1 MELQILISKKGTHV
15 VTATNL
21 YDALQL
27 PPHKYNSNVAK
38 WMSDFYAF
46 SDDIR
51 LPKLLSDYAERK
63 LKLSKRKDFYL
74 SVELAKLIA
83 LNSNS
88 KVKQEYARY
97 LKRAQD
103 RIKVDGKFSKEQ
115 IFTVLELT
123 KAMGLISCQ
132 KLVEKEHMKKYE
144 QKTGYPHKW
153 WEYRAQLLG
162 YSADELQEKMKEVGK
177 NYKGKNL
184 LQMLIHLDKYEIIRM
199 AVIDLFLALGK
210 SPSYSKNMGDL
221 AKVFAKE
228 MKIEIFDD
236 RKSTINYLP
245 KDVNP
250 QMVEEVKTL
259 NATNLLK
266 AC

>member
-27 PPHKYNSNVAK
+27 PAHQYNGNIAK
-38 WMSDFYAF
+38 WLSDFYSF

-51 LPKLLSDYAERK
+51 QPKPMADFAERK

-74 SVELAKLIA
+74 SLELAKLIT
-83 LNSNS
+83 LNSSS
-88 KVKQEYARY
+88 KVKQQYARY
-97 LKRAQD
+97 LKKAED
-103 RIKVDGKFSKEQ
+103 RRRDDDKFSKEQ
-115 IFTVLELT
+115 IVTVLELT

-132 KLVEKEHMKKYE
+132 KSVEKEHLKKYE
-144 QKTGYPHKW
+144 QQKGYPYKW
-153 WEYRAQLLG
+153 WDYRAQLLG
-162 YSADELQEKMKEVGK
+162 YSAEELKDKMTQVGK

-184 LQMLIHLDKYEIIRM
+184 LQMLIFLDKYEIIRM

-210 SPSYSKNMGDL
+210 NTAYSKNMGDL

-236 RKSTINYLP
+236 RKSAINFIP
-245 KDVNP
+245 NDVNP
-250 QMVEEVKTL
+250 QLVEEVKTL

>member
-1 MELQILISKKGTHV
+1 MELQILISKKGTQV
-15 VTATNL
+15 VTTSNL

-27 PPHKYNSNVAK
+27 PPHKYNSNIQK
-38 WMSDFYAF
+38 WLSDCYAF

-51 LPKLLSDYAERK
+51 QPEV
-63 LKLSKRKDFYL
+63 LKDFADRNLKFSKRKDFYI
-74 SVELAKLIA
+74 SIELAKLIT
-83 LNSNS
+83 LNSSS
-88 KVKQEYARY
+88 KVKQLYARY
-97 LKRAQD
+97 LKRVED
-103 RIKVDGKFSKEQ
+103 RRKEDGTFSKEQ

-132 KLVEKEHMKKYE
+132 KSVEKEHMKKYE
-144 QKTGYPHKW
+144 QRTGYPHKW

-162 YSADELQEKMKEVGK
+162 YSSEELQTKMKQVGK

-184 LQMLIHLDKYEIIRM
+184 LQMLMYLDKYEIIRM

-236 RKSTINYLP
+236 RKSAINYIP

-250 QMVEEVKTL
+250 QLVEEVKSL

>member
-15 VTATNL
+15 VTASNL

-27 PPHKYNSNVAK
+27 PPHKYNGNIAK
-38 WMSDFYAF
+38 WLSDFYAF
-46 SDDIR
+46 TNDIR
-51 LPKLLSDYAERK
+51 QPEILTDFAPRN

-74 SVELAKLIA
+74 SLELAKLIV
-83 LNSNS
+83 LNSDS

-97 LKRAQD
+97 LKRAED
-103 RIKVDGKFSKEQ
+103 RRRDDDKFSKEQ
-115 IFTVLELT
+115 IVTVLELT

-144 QKTGYPHKW
+144 QKTGYPYKW

-162 YSADELQEKMKEVGK
+162 YSAHELQTKMNEVGK

-184 LQMLIHLDKYEIIRM
+184 LQMLIYLDKYEIIRM

-210 SPSYSKNMGDL
+210 STSYSKNMGDL
-221 AKVFAKE
+221 AKLFAKE

-236 RKSTINYLP
+236 RNTEINFIP

-250 QMVEEVKTL
+250 QLVEEVKTL
-259 NATNLLK
+259 NTTNLLK

>member
-15 VTATNL
+15 VTVSNL

-27 PPHKYNSNVAK
+27 PQHKYNSNIAK
-38 WMSDFYAF
+38 WLTDFYAF

-51 LPKLLSDYAERK
+51 QPEVLKDYAQRN
-63 LKLSKRKDFYL
+63 LKLSRRKDFYISL
-74 SVELAKLIA
+74 EFAKLIT
-83 LNSNS
+83 LGSDS
-88 KVKQEYARY
+88 KVKQQYARY
-97 LKRAQD
+97 LKRAED
-103 RIKVDGKFSKEQ
+103 RIKENDTFSKEQ
-115 IFTVLELT
+115 IVTVLELT

-132 KLVEKEHMKKYE
+132 KSVEKEHMKKYE
-144 QKTGYPHKW
+144 QQTGYPHKW

-162 YSADELQEKMKEVGK
+162 YSAEELQDKMKQVGK

-184 LQMLIHLDKYEIIRM
+184 LQMLMYLDKYEIIRM
-199 AVIDLFLALGK
+199 AVIDLFLAFGK
-210 SPSYSKNMGDL
+210 STSYSKNMGDL

-236 RKSTINYLP
+236 RKSAIDFIP
-245 KDVNP
+245 KDINP

>member
-15 VTATNL
+15 VTASNL

-27 PPHKYNSNVAK
+27 PQHKYNSNIAR
-38 WMSDFYAF
+38 WMSDFYSF
-46 SDDIR
+46 NDDIR
-51 LPKLLSDYAERK
+51 LPKMLADYAPRN
-63 LKLSKRKDFYL
+63 LKLNKRKDFYL
-74 SVELAKLIA
+74 SLEFAKLIV
-83 LNSNS
+83 LNSDS

-97 LKRAQD
+97 LKRAED
-103 RIKVDGKFSKEQ
+103 RRGDDGKFSKEQ

-132 KLVEKEHMKKYE
+132 KSVEKEHMKKFE
-144 QKTGYPHKW
+144 QKNGYPHKW
-153 WEYRAQLLG
+153 WNYRAQLLG
-162 YSADELQEKMKEVGK
+162 YTADELQSKMKEVGK

-184 LQMLIHLDKYEIIRM
+184 LQMLMYLDKYEIIRM

-210 SPSYSKNMGDL
+210 STSYSKSMGDL

-236 RKSTINYLP
+236 RKSAISFIP
-245 KDVNP
+245 KDVNL
-250 QMVEEVKTL
+250 QLVEEVKTL
-259 NATNLLK
+259 NTTNLLK

>member
-15 VTATNL
+15 VTASNL
-21 YDALQL
+21 YEALQL
-27 PPHKYNSNVAK
+27 PQHKYNNNLAK
-38 WMSDFYAF
+38 WMSDFYSF
-46 SDDIR
+46 EDDIR
-51 LPKLLSDYAERK
+51 LAKLLTDYAPRN
-63 LKLSKRKDFYL
+63 LNLSKRKDFYL
-74 SVELAKLIA
+74 SLEFAKLIV
-83 LNSNS
+83 LNSSS

-97 LKRAQD
+97 LKRSED
-103 RIKVDGKFSKEQ
+103 RRKDDSKFSKEQ
-115 IFTVLELT
+115 IITVLELT

-132 KLVEKEHMKKYE
+132 KSVEKEHMKQYE
-144 QKTGYPHKW
+144 QKIGYPHKW

-162 YSADELQEKMKEVGK
+162 YTAEELQSKMKEVGK

-184 LQMLIHLDKYEIIRM
+184 LQMLIYLDKYEIIRM

-210 SPSYSKNMGDL
+210 NASYSKSMGDL

-236 RKSTINYLP
+236 RKSTIDFIP
-245 KDVNP
+245 KNVNP
-250 QMVEEVKTL
+250 QLVEEVKTL

>member
-15 VTATNL
+15 VTASNL
-21 YDALQL
+21 HDALQL
-27 PPHKYNSNVAK
+27 PAHKYNQHVAR
-38 WMSDFYAF
+38 WISDIYTF

-51 LPKLLSDYAERK
+51 TPEKLKDFAPRQ
-63 LKLSKRKDFYL
+63 LKLSKRKDYYL
-74 SVELAKLIA
+74 SIELARQVVMH
-83 LNSNS
+83 SNS
-88 KVKQEYARY
+88 KVKKEYAKY
-97 LKRAQD
+97 LKRAEERRKQET
-103 RIKVDGKFSKEQ
+103 KFSKDQ
-115 IFTVLELT
+115 IVTVLELT

-132 KLVEKEHMKKYE
+132 KSVEREHHKKFE
-144 QKTGYPHKW
+144 QQGSYSSSW

-162 YSADELQEKMKEVGK
+162 YSANELQSKMQQVGK
-177 NYKGKNL
+177 NYNGKNL
-184 LQMLIHLDKYEIIRM
+184 LQMLIFLDKYEIIRM

-210 SPSYSKNMGDL
+210 PTIYAKNMGDI

-228 MKIEIFDD
+228 LKIEIFDD
-236 RKSTINYLP
+236 RKTTLKLLP
-245 KDVNP
+245 EDINP

>member
-1 MELQILISKKGTHV
+1 MELQILISKKGTQV
-15 VTATNL
+15 VTASNL

-27 PPHKYNSNVAK
+27 PQHQYNANIAK

-51 LPKLLSDYAERK
+51 QAKALSDYAERK

-74 SVELAKLIA
+74 SVELAKLIT

-88 KVKQEYARY
+88 KVKQHYARY
-97 LKRAQD
+97 LKRAED
-103 RIKVDGKFSKEQ
+103 RRKEDGKFSKEQ
-115 IFTVLELT
+115 ITTVLELT

-132 KLVEKEHMKKYE
+132 KSVEQQHLKKYE
-144 QKTGYPHKW
+144 QTTGYPHKW
-153 WEYRAQLLG
+153 WDYRAQLLG
-162 YSADELQEKMKEVGK
+162 YSAEELQLKMKEVGK

-184 LQMLIHLDKYEIIRM
+184 LQMLIYLDKYEIIRM

-210 SPSYSKNMGDL
+210 STSHSKNMGDL

-236 RKSTINYLP
+236 RKATINFIP

-250 QMVEEVKTL
+250 QLVEEVKTL

>member
-1 MELQILISKKGTHV
+1 MELQILISKKGTQV
-15 VTATNL
+15 VTASNL

-27 PPHKYNSNVAK
+27 PAHKYNSQIKK
-38 WMSDFYAF
+38 WLADCYAF

-51 LPKLLSDYAERK
+51 RAKELKDYALRP
-63 LKLSKRKDFYL
+63 LKMSKRKDYYL
-74 SVELAKLIA
+74 SVEFAKLIT
-83 LNSNS
+83 LNSDS
-88 KVKQEYARY
+88 KVKKTYAKY
-97 LKRAQD
+97 LQRAEE
-103 RIKVDGKFSKEQ
+103 RRKEDGKFSKDQ
-115 IFTVLELT
+115 ILTALEIT

-132 KLVEKEHMKKYE
+132 KSAEREHMKKYE
-144 QKTGYPHKW
+144 QSTGFPNKW

-162 YSADELQEKMKEVGK
+162 YSAEELQSKMIQVGK

-184 LQMLIHLDKYEIIRM
+184 LQMLMYLDKYEIIRM

-210 SPSYSKNMGDL
+210 STAYAKNMGDL

-236 RKSTINYLP
+236 RQSAINFLP
-245 KDVNP
+245 QDVNP
-250 QMVEEVKTL
+250 QLVEEVKTM
-259 NATNLLK
+259 NSTNLLK

>member
-15 VTATNL
+15 VTASSL
-21 YDALQL
+21 YDALLL
-27 PPHKYNSNVAK
+27 PPHKYNSSISK
-38 WMSDFYAF
+38 WLSDFYSF

-51 LPKLLSDYAERK
+51 QPQALTDFAKRQ
-63 LKLSKRKDFYL
+63 LKLSKRKDFYF
-74 SVELAKLIA
+74 SVELAKLIV

-97 LKRAQD
+97 LKRAEE
-103 RIKVDGKFSKEQ
+103 RIKDDGKFSKEQ
-115 IFTVLELT
+115 IITVLELT

-132 KLVEKEHMKKYE
+132 KSVEKEHMKKYE
-144 QKTGYPHKW
+144 QQTGYPHKW

-162 YSADELQEKMKEVGK
+162 YSADELQDKMKQVGK

-184 LQMLIHLDKYEIIRM
+184 LQMLMYLDKYEIIRM

-210 SPSYSKNMGDL
+210 STSYSKSMGDL

-236 RKSTINYLP
+236 RKSTINFIP

-250 QMVEEVKTL
+250 QLVEEVKTL

>member
-15 VTATNL
+15 VTASNL

-27 PPHKYNSNVAK
+27 PLHKYNNNISK
-38 WMSDFYAF
+38 WLTDFYAF
-46 SDDIR
+46 ANDIR
-51 LPKLLSDYAERK
+51 HPEMLTDYAPRNLK
-63 LKLSKRKDFYL
+63 LKKRKDYYL
-74 SVELAKLIA
+74 SLELAKLIV

-97 LKRAQD
+97 LKRAED
-103 RIKVDGKFSKEQ
+103 RRKEDGKFSKEQ
-115 IFTVLELT
+115 IVTVLELT

-132 KLVEKEHMKKYE
+132 KSVEKEHLKKYA

-162 YSADELQEKMKEVGK
+162 YSAGELKSKMNEVGK

-184 LQMLIHLDKYEIIRM
+184 LQMLIYLDKYEIIRM

-210 SPSYSKNMGDL
+210 STSYSKNMGDL

-236 RKSTINYLP
+236 RNSAINFIP

-250 QMVEEVKTL
+250 QLVEEVKTL
-259 NATNLLK
+259 NTTNLLK